1 MLSWGQNSNGGQV
14 TATADPEVIC
24 SGGSS
29 NLHASYF
36 APEPIT
42 FDFENGMQGW
52 TTIDADG
59 HGNAWERQTS
69 GGNNAASCMRAKYNF
84 NYSHNDYLVSPQ
96 ITLGVGKV
104 SFYARKYYS
113 GYEDTFKVFLSTS
126 SNSSASDFTVELTNG
141 NVNPSTTYTKYE
153 FDLTPFQGQG
163 YIAIVYTAPANQW
176 YLFVDDITIYDDGSN
191 SSFDF
196 GFEDGMQGWTT
207 IDADGHGNAWTWYN
221 YNAHSGNYC
230 MAARYNSYYAHQD
243 YLVSPR
249 ITLGLGS
256 FSFYARKN
264 SNTWT
269 DTFRVY
275 LSTTSNNNASAFSI
289 ELTNGNVNPNTTYT
303 KYEYDLSSF
312 QGQGYVAIVYTAPA
326 DQFYLYVDDV
336 SFEQN
341 IPDPGTG
348 GDATFIWTPGNM
360 MGSDVTV
367 SPNRTTTYTVT
378 ASNDQGP
385 IGTAQV
391 TVTVDPLPEVN
402 IETESASICI
412 GDTITL
418 RASVNAA
425 DYCWPGDIMCDDG
438 SIVHPADWTSSMG
451 AQGVVFYV
459 DATGIHGWVIGL
471 EQITDKKWST
481 ETKTIS
487 GLQPYSN
494 WREAIAD
501 FDGYGNTQTIRNFGN
516 AQKYPAAWVVDFDQG
531 WYLPSIGQ
539 LNILFG
545 EMVAV
550 NKSLELL
557 DVAII
562 SYDNVGVWSSTACS
576 DNKNAMQ
583 LFLKSGRVTYAQKSN
598 SKLVRQVKDF

>member
-1 MLSWGQNSNGGQV
+1 M
-14 TATADPEVIC
+14 
-24 SGGSS
+24 
-29 NLHASYF
+29 HASYF

-42 FDFENGMQGW
+42 FDFEDGTLQGW
-52 TTIDADG
+52 TYIDKDG
-59 HGNAWERQTS
+59 YGNAW
-69 GGNNAASCMRAKYNF
+69 GNTPYN
-84 NYSHNDYLVSPQ
+84 S
-96 ITLGVGKV
+96 
-104 SFYARKYYS
+104 
-113 GYEDTFKVFLSTS
+113 
-126 SNSSASDFTVELTNG
+126 
-141 NVNPSTTYTKYE
+141 
-153 FDLTPFQGQG
+153 
-163 YIAIVYTAPANQW
+163 
-176 YLFVDDITIYDDGSN
+176 
-191 SSFDF
+191 
-196 GFEDGMQGWTT
+196 
-207 IDADGHGNAWTWYN
+207 
-221 YNAHSGNYC
+221 
-230 MAARYNSYYAHQD
+230 SYYAHGGSYCMRATYQESGYPYTHSHED
-243 YLVSPR
+243 YLISPP
-249 ITLGLGS
+249 ITLGQGK
-256 FSFYARKN
+256 FSFYAKRN
-264 SNTWT
+264 SSSYN

-275 LSTTSNNNASAFSI
+275 LSTSGNSSASNFTI
-289 ELTNGNVNPNTTYT
+289 ELTNGNVNPGTSYT

-312 QGQGYVAIVYTAPA
+312 QGQGYVAIVYTAAANQYYLFVDDITIYDNGSTNPDNPTYDFNNGMQGWTTIDKDGYGNSWSHQTSSGIENSGCMRATYQESNYPYTHSHEDYLISPPITLGQGKFSFYAKRNSSSYNDTFRVYLSTSGNSSASNFTIELTNGNVNPGTSYTKYEYDLSSFQGQGYVAIVYTAAA
-326 DQFYLYVDDV
+326 DQYFLYIDNVTIEDEPSV
-336 SFEQN
+336 
-341 IPDPGTG
+341 PGTG
-348 GDATFIWTPGNM
+348 GDATFTWTPGNM
-360 MGSDVTV
+360 TGSDVTV

-391 TVTVDPLPEVN
+391 TVTVDPLPEVS

-516 AQKYPAAWVVDFDQG
+516 AQKYPAAWAVDFDQG